1 MLPGSEMFSG
11 VPASA
16 QALACSVSDFQADTS
31 SCCPN
36 GRVTLNGEMKFFGV
50 DLECMFPVL

>member
-1 MLPGSEMFSG
+1 MFSG